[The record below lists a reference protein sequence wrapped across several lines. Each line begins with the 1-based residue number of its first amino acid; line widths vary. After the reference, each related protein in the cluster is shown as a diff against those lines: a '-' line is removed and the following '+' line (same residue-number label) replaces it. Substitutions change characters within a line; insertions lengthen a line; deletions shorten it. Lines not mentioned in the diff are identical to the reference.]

1 MSDLDPRPRPQYGEY
16 ATPEE
21 QRARIAQPHAT
32 DALSAG
38 VAPEVV
44 APPQYGGPVA
54 PATTSAAR
62 PSRTADRIITL
73 VLLAYGL
80 LTVLVS
86 APQMIDVGAF
96 AQTLFQTLGVD
107 AQLSDPASA
116 RGWGIAGAAVLAIG
130 WLLTAWLSWRGLRA
144 RRVTWWIPL
153 VGGIVCNLVSGALML
168 VPIMSDS
175 AAWETVQRTLTG

>member
-1 MSDLDPRPRPQYGEY
+1 MSDIDPRPRPQYGEY

-21 QRARIAQPHAT
+21 QRARIAQPDAT

-38 VAPEVV
+38 VAPETV
-44 APPQYGGPVA
+44 APQYAGPVA

-62 PSRTADRIITL
+62 PSRTADRVITL
-73 VLLAYGL
+73 ILLGYGL

-86 APQMIDVGAF
+86 APQMVDVAAF
-96 AQTLFQTLGVD
+96 AQTMFQTLGVD
-107 AQLSDPASA
+107 AQLSDPASV

-144 RRVTWWIPL
+144 RRLTWWIPL
-153 VGGIVCNLVSGALML
+153 VGGIVCNLVAGSIML
-168 VPIMSDS
+168 VPIMSDT
-175 AAWETVQRTLTG
+175 AAWEAIQRALTG